1 MNETFTKLDLESE
14 SKRLTEFTGI
24 SEEITYAFVISE
36 DNYCDLIGLNIYDD
50 SDYVEESAIVLDIE
64 EMLSYIS
71 GETGIDLGLCE
82 LLQEAEDKYFSEI
95 GIIDPSDY
103 IGRF

>member
-1 MNETFTKLDLESE
+1 MNETFIKLDLENE
-14 SKRLTEFTGI
+14 SKRLTELTGMP
-24 SEEITYAFVISE
+24 EEVTYAFVISE
-36 DNYCDLIGLNIYDD
+36 DNYCNLIGLNIYDD
-50 SDYVEESAIVLDIE
+50 SDYVEESKIVLDIE

-71 GETGIDLGLCE
+71 GETGIDLDSCE

-103 IGRF
+103 MGRF